1 MSDIS
6 PLEGIELIDCAKANA
21 DNDVVI
27 VAERCG
33 YGQDVT
39 AFQTALQQACTDIG
53 INVEAIA
60 DLITP
65 QQRVMTQGGLSISPD
80 TASNL

>member
-1 MSDIS
+1 MSNTV
-6 PLEGIELIDCAKANA
+6 PLQGPELVDCAKANA
-21 DNDVVI
+21 GEGVGI
-27 VAERCG
+27 AAERCG

-39 AFQTALQQACTDIG
+39 AFQTALKQACADIG
-53 INVEAIA
+53 VNVEAIA

-80 TASNL
+80 TASDL